1 MSDIVSLVFQEW
13 SASLK
18 SKDRSKGAVMSNFEE
33 LFEKL
38 KSSGVSF
45 EDAHALLPRAI
56 KAHLPMPSVA
66 RNSYKKIKSV
76 YRDFEKTEKE
86 YIEEW
91 HKSIEDQGT
100 QAFFD
105 LFPLPRLDDDDEPKA
120 FGNMSAKEYRA
131 QRKYAD
137 QFPVLDTT
145 ELEKRMKE
153 QEYDLDIEDMLKNV
167 LGEENNG

>member
-1 MSDIVSLVFQEW
+1 MSNVTSLIFQEW

-18 SKDRSKGAVMSNFEE
+18 SKDRSKGAVTTNFEE

-38 KSSGVSF
+38 KSSGASF
-45 EDAHALLPRAI
+45 EEAHVILPRAV
-56 KAHLPMPSVA
+56 KAHLPIPTIA
-66 RNSYKKIKSV
+66 RNSYKKLKSLV
-76 YRDFEKTEKE
+76 KNFDKTEKE

-100 QAFFD
+100 QAFFEF
-105 LFPLPRLDDDDEPKA
+105 FPLPKLDDDDGPKA
-120 FGNMSAKEYRA
+120 FGNMSIKEYKA

-137 QFPVLDTT
+137 QFPTLDTT
-145 ELEKRMKE
+145 ELEKRMRA

-167 LGEENNG
+167 LGEEDNG